1 MNLKTFKE
9 HRRLYYD
16 SDRKLWNKY
25 EPGGTTNSQTASS
38 SSLLEELELVDMDI
52 ESVNSDGE
60 QSEQY
65 DWADDLFVDDEPP
78 ISTQLQTCL
87 VNSPDVDE
95 DTETGL

>member
-1 MNLKTFKE
+1 M
-9 HRRLYYD
+9 YYD

-38 SSLLEELELVDMDI
+38 SLLEELELDI
-52 ESVNSDGE
+52 ETVNSDGE

-65 DWADDLFVDDEPP
+65 DWADDLFVDDQPP
-78 ISTQLQTCL
+78 IRTQLQMCL
-87 VNSPDVDE
+87 VNCDVDE

>member
-1 MNLKTFKE
+1 M
-9 HRRLYYD
+9 YYD

-25 EPGGTTNSQTASS
+25 EGGTTNSQITS

-65 DWADDLFVDDEPP
+65 DWADDLFDDDEPP
-78 ISTQLQTCL
+78 ISPQLQTCQ

-95 DTETGL
+95 DAETGL